1 MWRPRAPTRLAI
13 ICSTPIPAHSPEW
26 RSAPARTS
34 LASFSEVDL
43 RASVLP
49 TDKVIEEA
57 AFDKYTYI
65 RDAYLQHRRNEIFD
79 GDPPRI
85 PVDY

>member
-1 MWRPRAPTRLAI
+1 MDN
-13 ICSTPIPAHSPEW
+13 IPL
-26 RSAPARTS
+26 RNS
-34 LASFSEVDL
+34 LVAVRYVDL

-57 AFDKYTYI
+57 AFDKYSYI

-85 PVDY
+85 PLDY